1 MWERTHGRGPGTWA
15 LIALGAAVLLML
27 LGWIVAAVV
36 GPGGHA
42 GYGWGMMPWGGMMG
56 AALPVMLMMWL
67 AMLLFWAAVVLGLV
81 ALVRWAA
88 GLPWGHRA
96 EESDALE
103 VARRRYARGEITR
116 EECQRLRDE
125 LGQPPRRTRQT
136 DTTGS

>member
-1 MWERTHGRGPGTWA
+1 
-15 LIALGAAVLLML
+15 
-27 LGWIVAAVV
+27 
-36 GPGGHA
+36 
-42 GYGWGMMPWGGMMG
+42 MMPWGGMMG
-56 AALPVMLMMWL
+56 AVLPVMLMMWL

-88 GLPWGHRA
+88 RLPWGHRE

-116 EECQRLRDE
+116 EEYQRLRDE
-125 LGQPPRRTRQT
+125 LGPPPRRTEQT